1 MADNYLENKYE
12 EFKAQQ
18 LARKSAARKVVY
30 RTHPDCIEVNFPP
43 RRVFVTGGAN
53 GIGRAIVAA
62 FRKANCQ
69 VAFCDI
75 DSKAG
80 NATAQQL
87 GARFYPLDVTDT
99 SALEQCLADIVALW
113 GDVDVIINN
122 VGVGEFKPLEDT
134 IIDDFNHLIAVNL
147 RPVFVTSRFMA
158 IHRRSLPQI
167 PGYGRI
173 VNICS
178 TRYLMSEPGTI
189 GYSASKG
196 AVAAITHSLMASMS
210 GVNVTVNAISP
221 GWIQTIGYEALT
233 EADHAQHPSRRVGK
247 PDDIANVCLFLCR
260 PDSDFINGENIVVDG
275 GMTRKMIY
283 VE

>member
-99 SALEQCLADIVALW
+99 SALERDF
-113 GDVDVIINN
+113 G
-122 VGVGEFKPLEDT
+122 FKPST
-134 IIDDFNHLIAVNL
+134 SL
-147 RPVFVTSRFMA
+147 REGLRAFARWYKEY
-158 IHRRSLPQI
+158 
-167 PGYGRI
+167 YG
-173 VNICS
+173 
-178 TRYLMSEPGTI
+178 
-189 GYSASKG
+189 
-196 AVAAITHSLMASMS
+196 
-210 GVNVTVNAISP
+210 
-221 GWIQTIGYEALT
+221 
-233 EADHAQHPSRRVGK
+233 
-247 PDDIANVCLFLCR
+247 
-260 PDSDFINGENIVVDG
+260 
-275 GMTRKMIY
+275 
-283 VE
+283 